1 MPGTIKN
8 GKICHHRTK
17 LSEEFCRKE
26 FIEPTEELEKVVFV
40 PDVRSGLITTYGN
53 VYFVFSHL
61 FQNISTQTTHN
72 AHILLLEEVYSENSK
87 TFVVIW
93 NPSSRKVGIMITT
106 YGN

>member
-1 MPGTIKN
+1 
-8 GKICHHRTK
+8 
-17 LSEEFCRKE
+17 
-26 FIEPTEELEKVVFV
+26 LEKVVFV
-40 PDVRSGLITTYGN
+40 PDVMSGLITTYGN

>member
-40 PDVRSGLITTYGN
+40 PDVRSGLITTLRDDG
-53 VYFVFSHL
+53 
-61 FQNISTQTTHN
+61 FQ
-72 AHILLLEEVYSENSK
+72 
-87 TFVVIW
+87 
-93 NPSSRKVGIMITT
+93 ITT
-106 YGN
+106 NVLNFPSKFF